1 MVQIFEEIIFS
12 RWLYLLFELINS
24 KKGIDKMT
32 LKQNLGQK
40 IQSLRK
46 ERKLTQEA
54 LAEIVGIDPKNISK
68 IENGNNYPSPET
80 LSGIASALRVDVYE
94 LFVFNSIPYETM
106 KDEIIE
112 SLNDDKNILYL
123 YKCLKLGK

>member
-1 MVQIFEEIIFS
+1 MQIFKEIIFS

-94 LFVFNSIPYETM
+94 LFVFNSNPYETM

-123 YKCLKLGK
+123 YKCLKFGK

>member
-1 MVQIFEEIIFS
+1 
-12 RWLYLLFELINS
+12 
-24 KKGIDKMT
+24 MT

-112 SLNDDKNILYL
+112 SLNDAKNILYL
-123 YKCLKLGK
+123 YKCLKFGK

>member
-1 MVQIFEEIIFS
+1 MQIFEEIIFS

-123 YKCLKLGK
+123 YKCLKFGE

>member
-1 MVQIFEEIIFS
+1 MQIFKEIIFS

-123 YKCLKLGK
+123 YKCLK

>member
-1 MVQIFEEIIFS
+1 MQIFEEIIFS

-123 YKCLKLGK
+123 YKCLKFEK